1 MSYSLSQVVAS
12 KFQAESWRKGERR
25 EQRVY
30 MLYLIWKIPRSSY
43 INTFAYHPID
53 LNLAAQV
60 YPAAKK
66 SGSCSLHSGKP
77 CAKPQIGESLTIVKG
92 EDGYWGTIFWTSK
105 YSRTHFS
112 SFMEYHQLL
121 HEEDKPPNPSSYW
134 SYSKF
139 LISGTRPDISSC
151 DLVTYKLKDIL
162 FSPLALKI

>member
-1 MSYSLSQVVAS
+1 MAS

-30 MLYLIWKIPRSSY
+30 MPYLIWKIPRSSY
-43 INTFAYHPID
+43 INTSAYHPID

-66 SGSCSLHSGKP
+66 KKKKSGSCNLHSGKP
-77 CAKPQIGESLTIVKG
+77 CAKLQIGESVPIVKG
-92 EDGYWGTIFWTSK
+92 ESGCWETTFLTSK
-105 YSRTHFS
+105 YPRTHFS

-134 SYSKF
+134 SYSKV
-139 LISGTRPDISSC
+139 LISRTRPDISSC
-151 DLVTYKLKDIL
+151 GLVTYKLKDIL
-162 FSPLALKI
+162 FYP